1 MARIR
6 QSGFIGY
13 PVDADAGAS
22 SVSLAVRAVATDAAI
37 GHARQPYGTA
47 APFWYTAGRAPGIP
61 SEEVEHVPVEG
72 HAMVASIKPHRDEVG
87 LTDGELLID
96 GAWGPGSTE
105 QAWAHSHP
113 ATGEHVASFPI
124 ATAADVDRAV
134 RAARAAFDTGTWPR
148 ARANEKIRVL
158 RKVADLV
165 REHGD
170 ELLALQALDN
180 SVPLSFGGV
189 YGMSAAFVADV
200 FDHHAGWVDK
210 LGGETLPAY
219 QGGDHLAMTLREPI
233 GVVAAIVPWNA
244 PLLLT
249 AQKLAPALAA
259 GCTVV
264 LKPSEYATFA
274 VLRLVRLIEEAGL
287 PAGVLNVVTGPGDPT
302 GDALINHPMVDK
314 ISFTGSRAVG
324 RKIIEASASTFKR
337 VSLELGGKSPAL
349 VFADGDAGTAAAL
362 TMGTVTLGLS
372 GQVCLA
378 QTRALVHRDKV
389 DEFLGMAQMI
399 AGMVSYGNPFDPAV
413 TSSPLINPRQLD
425 RVLGLIGTGQEE
437 GARLICGG
445 TRGDGDLAAGNF
457 VAPTL
462 FTDVNND
469 MTIAR
474 EEIFGPVLS
483 VMPFTDEDEAVSIA
497 NTTEYGLAATVWT
510 SDIKRALRVTKALRA
525 GTVGIN
531 GYALEP
537 HAAFGGYQQSGI
549 GREGGRTAIESYT
562 ELKTV
567 LIPTTDEMM

>member
-1 MARIR
+1 
-6 QSGFIGY
+6 
-13 PVDADAGAS
+13 
-22 SVSLAVRAVATDAAI
+22 
-37 GHARQPYGTA
+37 
-47 APFWYTAGRAPGIP
+47 
-61 SEEVEHVPVEG
+61 
-72 HAMVASIKPHRDEVG
+72 MVASIKTHRDDIG
-87 LTDGELLID
+87 LTDGQLLIN
-96 GAWGPGSTE
+96 GS
-105 QAWAHSHP
+105 WAPASTGETWSHSHP
-113 ATGEHVASFPI
+113 ATGEEVASFPI
-124 ATAADVDRAV
+124 AGPEDVDRAV
-134 RAARAAFDTGTWPR
+134 RAARTAFDEGSWPR
-148 ARANEKIRVL
+148 TRAGARIRVL
-158 RKVADLV
+158 RRIADLV

-180 SVPLSFGGV
+180 SVPLTFGAV
-189 YGMSAAFVADV
+189 YGMSPAFVADV

-210 LGGETLPAY
+210 LAGETLPPY
-219 QGGDHLAMTLREPI
+219 QGGDHLVMTLREPV

-274 VLRLVRLIEEAGL
+274 VLRLVKLIQEAGL

-314 ISFTGSRAVG
+314 ISFTGSRSVG
-324 RKIIEASASTFKR
+324 RKIIEASAAGFKR

-349 VFADGDAGTAAAL
+349 VFADADVSTAAAM

-378 QTRALVHRDKV
+378 QTRALVHRDKA
-389 DEFLGMAQMI
+389 DEFLGMAEMI
-399 AGMVSYGNPFDPAV
+399 AGMVNYGSPFDPAV
-413 TSSPLINPRQLD
+413 TASPLINQRQLD
-425 RVLGLIGTGQEE
+425 RVLTLIDEGQQE
-437 GARLICGG
+437 GARLVCGG
-445 TRGDGDLAAGNF
+445 TRGEGELAAGNF

-462 FTDVNND
+462 FTDVHND

-483 VMPFTDEDEAVSIA
+483 VIPFTDEDEAIKIA
-497 NTTEYGLAATVWT
+497 NSTEYGLAATVWT
-510 SDIKRALRVTKALRA
+510 ADIKRAMRMTKALRA

-531 GYALEP
+531 GYQLEP
-537 HAAFGGYQQSGI
+537 HAPFGGYQQSGI

-562 ELKTV
+562 EVKTV
-567 LIPTTDEMM
+567 MLPFTDEMM